1 MYVIL
6 VYDIK
11 EERVNKV
18 LKICRQYLHRIQ
30 NSVFEGE
37 ISDSSFKELK
47 IKLKDIIAKDVDSIL
62 IFVMRTDSVFKKQI
76 IGVDNLPIENIF

>member
-11 EERVNKV
+11 EERVVKV

-37 ISDSSFKELK
+37 ITDASFKELK
-47 IKLKDIIAKDVDSIL
+47 MKLKNIINEDLDSIL
-62 IFVMRTDSVFKKQI
+62 VFKMRTNNVFKREV
-76 IGVDNLPIENIF
+76 IGIEEFPIENIF